1 MLKCRY
7 EVHVDTDASRRSR
20 QRRRMLAGRRRN
32 SQRRRMLADADE
44 IDSRKV
50 SSIALAGELADA
62 VTPSPAQ

>member
-20 QRRRMLAGRRRN
+20 QRRRI
-32 SQRRRMLADADE
+32 LADADE

-50 SSIALAGELADA
+50 SSIDLAGELADA